1 MKRNL
6 CTPCA
11 MELTEKRSVQLISR
25 GKDEKITC
33 EKCRCRRFG
42 GTYEVRWKT
51 SQNKNERKFKL
62 S

>member
-1 MKRNL
+1 MKKNL

-25 GKDEKITC
+25 GADQKVTC
-33 EKCRCRRFG
+33 DHCGRRRFG

-51 SQNKNERKFKL
+51 NKPERKFKL
-62 S
+62 